1 MLKAFENFDLK
12 VRILGMGTF
21 WLEKF
26 EKLNKIQL
34 KIYKING
41 KFEKIGFLPDE
52 IKIEPFS

>member
-1 MLKAFENFDLK
+1 
-12 VRILGMGTF
+12 MGTF